1 MRDAEPLCAKTFGLK
16 DIARSRRGRGTNL
29 SRKLIMY
36 YRINNVLQCSRQRL
50 MKGRRPVLFFA
61 ITFFGDNLKLKLN

>member
-29 SRKLIMY
+29 SGKLIMY
-36 YRINNVLQCSRQRL
+36 YRTNNVLQCSRQRL
-50 MKGRRPVLFFA
+50 MKDSIP
-61 ITFFGDNLKLKLN
+61 